1 MFQICFLYK
10 EIELGGREISNYKFR
25 RQLGKFHYGKF
36 SAFER
41 RKDKPLGK
49 ETDF

>member
-10 EIELGGREISNYKFR
+10 EIEPGDFKLKVQEAIREVSIW
-25 RQLGKFHYGKF
+25 KF